1 MAKECI
7 ETTFNKLTPEYKT
20 IILGDFNYCILN
32 TKVNIFSEMMTT
44 HGFSQII
51 NKPTRVTNKSTSL
64 INHMYTNNKDKI
76 SQAGVIETGI
86 NDHFITYCTRK
97 KFKDLIGKHTKVKN

>member
-1 MAKECI
+1 
-7 ETTFNKLTPEYKT
+7 
-20 IILGDFNYCILN
+20 
-32 TKVNIFSEMMTT
+32 MMTT

-97 KFKDLIGKHTKVKN
+97 NSKI